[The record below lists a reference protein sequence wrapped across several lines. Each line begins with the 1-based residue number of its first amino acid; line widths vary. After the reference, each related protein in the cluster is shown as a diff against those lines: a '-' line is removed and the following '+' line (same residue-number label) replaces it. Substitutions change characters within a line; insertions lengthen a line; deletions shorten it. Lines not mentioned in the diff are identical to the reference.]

1 MNSRVKVVIKN
12 LRMSDDKENKTLWMN
27 NFNQVSFPSISPSIH
42 ETVTLLS
49 FAYELTQNN
58 PRFWWKKW

>member
-12 LRMSDDKENKTLWMN
+12 LRMSDDKENKMLWMN

-49 FAYELTQNN
+49 FA
-58 PRFWWKKW
+58 